1 MSKEEK
7 IVNKFLK
14 VYDKINF
21 EVELV
26 NNNYLIKSVIKVKDF
41 ENEDIYI
48 YILIKENIVKIYLCY
63 GGFKI
68 SEVNLREIND
78 FNLRKRLYYSVSL
91 DDDINEDGYDLVFER
106 KIEKYLFK
114 KGKLKYKYLDSLLED
129 FFDDYNVKEVE
140 NLISKLERYVKE

>member
-41 ENEDIYI
+41 EKEDIYI

-91 DDDINEDGYDLVFER
+91 DDDINEDGYDLVFES